1 MNEKIF
7 DLMSSLT
14 VDGEEIPVA
23 WLKYKGKSTKYIVF
37 SDLGETPA
45 SHSDDD
51 CDYSIKQFDFDIYSK
66 GNYLNILKEVKK
78 RLKEHG
84 FTWVEDSPT
93 MYEEDTGLYHITT
106 TFEIEIYN
114 K

>member
-1 MNEKIF
+1 
-7 DLMSSLT
+7 MSSFI
-14 VDGEEIPVA
+14 VDGEKIPVA

-37 SDLGETPA
+37 SSLGERPEHFT
-45 SHSDDD
+45 DDD

-66 GNYLNILKEVKK
+66 SNYLNILKEVKK

-93 MYEEDTGLYHITT
+93 MYEEDTGFYHITT
-106 TFEIEIYN
+106 TFEIENYI